1 MDSFKSTELE
11 ELLSTPVEQKE
22 SDRQL
27 EHNTFREML
36 ASGFQRDEEDIT
48 INFGRRTVLGY
59 LENGDYRDEITST
72 KIDVVMNTL
81 AEDAHPKLLTDRTPF
96 IEIKASDEVLLRAEQ
111 NGGVTVNKFDIS
123 RLFNPSQTAAAQ
135 IEADSKLELDEV
147 QYELDEIYQGT
158 EQEIGGEFWEFDS
171 TVLKFGLYEPDTSEL
186 TLEFQSGKNY
196 TYRDI
201 SSDVWEDFKEAES
214 AGQFYNQEIKG
225 QYFVEKG
232 GDNLLANRRIELDLD
247 SDSDYITTEEFI
259 AELETEFISPIKKI
273 ELDLD
278 EVEAEL
284 KEFEKA
290 YNSKNRDWQQYYESA
305 DIYEET
311 ITTEEFIA
319 ELETESTS
327 PVRKT
332 ELDLDEVE
340 AEIQATK
347 SNSDARQQRLDD
359 LASEALE
366 KYHELDNTGDDTS
379 LEADKSITVEIPFLE
394 KGTEP
399 QISHPLQEF
408 DTSSLKDFLNQEY
421 QLTDQLTK
429 IYRVDAGDQI
439 DYEALKGV
447 VEKAVENL
455 YPEWD
460 DTEPN
465 LADEIKWYRTNER
478 SRELQVSTDLV
489 LEEIDTEAQNYA
501 KILNYLD
508 QEDISIDVIQPLPP
522 IQFQVTDTGGADSH
536 FLDAVQQYI
545 KDETDP
551 RVLTENT
558 GLSPAQVLVDEVVLI
573 DPNISAHSQ
582 TQQWVY
588 DTAQDINLDI
598 SQIRQD
604 FTEQF
609 EQQALVDEVAPQL
622 VDILNELGTDNYQG
636 KHRTI
641 EFNNEQNEL
650 SLIENETGTVV
661 MKAAW
666 HPDEEKWENIG
677 SSLTEDDRDHIQ
689 QVAQRLHQ
697 QQKDKETGL
706 ER

>member
-1 MDSFKSTELE
+1 MDGFKSTELE
-11 ELLSTPVEQKE
+11 ELLSTPVEKME

-36 ASGFQRDEEDIT
+36 ASGFQCNEEDIT

-59 LENGDYRDEITST
+59 LENGDYRDEITSA

-81 AEDAHPKLLTDRTPF
+81 AEDAHPEFLTDRTPF
-96 IEIKASDEVLLRAEQ
+96 IEIKAGNEVLLRAEQ
-111 NGGVTVNKFDIS
+111 NGGVTVNKFDLS

-135 IEADSKLELDEV
+135 IEADSKLELTQSELDEV
-147 QYELDEIYQGT
+147 QYELHQVYQGT
-158 EQEIGGEFWEFDS
+158 EQGISGEFWEFDS
-171 TVLKFGLYEPDTSEL
+171 AVLKFGLYEPDTSEL
-186 TLEFQSGKNY
+186 TLEFQTGKNY

-201 SSDVWEDFKEAES
+201 SPDIWKDFKEAAS
-214 AGQFYNQEIKG
+214 AGQFYNQEIKS
-225 QYFVEKG
+225 QYSVEKVG
-232 GDNLLANRRIELDLD
+232 ENLLKNRQDELDLD
-247 SDSDYITTEEFI
+247 
-259 AELETEFISPIKKI
+259 K
-273 ELDLD
+273 
-278 EVEAEL
+278 
-284 KEFEKA
+284 
-290 YNSKNRDWQQYYESA
+290 
-305 DIYEET
+305 
-311 ITTEEFIA
+311 
-319 ELETESTS
+319 
-327 PVRKT
+327 
-332 ELDLDEVE
+332 VE
-340 AEIQATK
+340 AEIEATK
-347 SNSDARQQRLDD
+347 SNLEARQQRLDD

-366 KYHELDNTGDDTS
+366 KYHELDNTGVDTP

-399 QISHPLQEF
+399 QIPHPLQEF

-421 QLTDQLTK
+421 QLTDQLTE

-455 YPEWD
+455 YPEWED
-460 DTEPN
+460 ADPN
-465 LADEIKWYRTNER
+465 LADEIKWYRMNER

-489 LEEIDTEAQNYA
+489 LEEIDDLAQKSA

-508 QEDISIDVIQPLPP
+508 QEDVSTDVIKPPPP
-522 IQFQVTDTGGADSH
+522 IQFQVTDTGGANSH
-536 FLDAVQQYI
+536 FLDAVHQYI

-573 DPNISAHSQ
+573 DPNISGHLQ
-582 TQQWVY
+582 TQQWIY
-588 DTAQDINLDI
+588 DTAQDINLDV

-604 FTEQF
+604 FNESLQ
-609 EQQALVDEVAPQL
+609 QQALVDEVAPQL

-641 EFNNEQNEL
+641 EFDNEQNQL

-661 MKAAW
+661 MRATW
-666 HPDEEKWENIG
+666 HPDEEKWENQG
-677 SSLTEDDRDHIQ
+677 SSLTKDDRDQILD
-689 QVAQRLHQ
+689 VAQRVQ
-697 QQKDKETGL
+697 QHRKDKETGL
-706 ER
+706 EH

>member
-11 ELLSTPVEQKE
+11 EALSNQSEQKE

-59 LENGDYRDEITST
+59 LENGDYRDEITSA

-81 AEDAHPKLLTDRTPF
+81 AEDAHPEFLTDRTPF

-111 NGGVTVNKFDIS
+111 NGGVTVNKFDLS

-135 IEADSKLELDEV
+135 VEADSKLELTQSQRRKTEDGRGKTGQLQGNSDPLLTVDRQVEESGRSLKPTHDKV
-147 QYELDEIYQGT
+147 EELLPSSSFLLPSSLQGGSLDELDEVYQGT
-158 EQEIGGEFWEFDS
+158 EQVISGEFWEFDS
-171 TVLKFGLYEPDTSEL
+171 AVLKFGLYEPDTSEL
-186 TLEFQSGKNY
+186 TLEFQTGKDY
-196 TYRDI
+196 TYRDVSPDI
-201 SSDVWEDFKEAES
+201 WKDFKEASS
-214 AGQFYNQEIKG
+214 AGQFYNQEIKS
-225 QYFVEKG
+225 QYSVEKV
-232 GDNLLANRRIELDLD
+232 GDNLLKNRQDELDLD
-247 SDSDYITTEEFI
+247 
-259 AELETEFISPIKKI
+259 K
-273 ELDLD
+273 
-278 EVEAEL
+278 
-284 KEFEKA
+284 
-290 YNSKNRDWQQYYESA
+290 
-305 DIYEET
+305 
-311 ITTEEFIA
+311 
-319 ELETESTS
+319 
-327 PVRKT
+327 
-332 ELDLDEVE
+332 VE
-340 AEIQATK
+340 AEIEATK
-347 SNSDARQQRLDD
+347 SNLEARQQRLDD

-366 KYHELDNTGDDTS
+366 KYHELDNTGVDTP

-439 DYEALKGV
+439 DYEALKEV

-460 DTEPN
+460 EAEPN

-489 LEEIDTEAQNYA
+489 LEEIDTEAQKSA
-501 KILNYLD
+501 EILNYLD
-508 QEDISIDVIQPLPP
+508 QEDISTDVIKPLPP

-558 GLSPAQVLVDEVVLI
+558 GLSPAQVLVDEVILT
-573 DPNISAHSQ
+573 DPNISGHSQ

-588 DTAQDINLDI
+588 DTAQDINLDV

-604 FTEQF
+604 FTEQL

-677 SSLTEDDRDHIQ
+677 SSLTNDDRDHIQ
-689 QVAQRLHQ
+689 EVAQKLHH